1 MAEINYQT
9 LEADGAKT
17 RRYMWESLGDDDQG
31 LPILL
36 SERGDGSIHV
46 RGTFA
51 GATATLQ
58 GSNDGVNWFT
68 LNDPFG
74 SAVSFTATGLTQF
87 IERPWKLRLITSG
100 GAGTNL
106 DGCLLLGS

>member
-17 RRYMWESLGDDDQG
+17 RRYEWESLGDDDQG

-36 SERGDGSIHV
+36 SERGDGSIQV
-46 RGTFA
+46 RGTFG

-68 LNDPFG
+68 LNDPAG
-74 SAVSFTATGLTQF
+74 APVTLTAPGLVQF
-87 IERPWKLRLITSG
+87 IERPWKVRLTTSG
-100 GAGTNL
+100 GSGTNI
-106 DGCLLLGS
+106 DAFLLLGS